1 MPSGC
6 SGKRRRMPQRYTNPQ
21 ATLCFNPSLDPC
33 RDVLFSYLFSHQ
45 IPRFFS
51 TIIHPFLLAA
61 AKGTLPKD
69 VLSHW
74 LVNDRLYIHAYIRA
88 AGQLLASLELPKHLP
103 GVEQP
108 GEEDEAF
115 EVRLVDW
122 LIEALGAVRREERM
136 FLEVG
141 GRYELVDFVGVNSR
155 EAGRVKGLG
164 VIEGLFR
171 DVGGKEKG
179 RGLGAWLLGA
189 GGGELPMS
197 EKIPWL
203 EGAVTFWGTERVYLE
218 AWSWARGQQEERPNG
233 KKDEDG
239 GALRKEFI
247 PNWSSDEF
255 RGFVGRL
262 GVLIDQAVE
271 REIGMVGEDGQKQE
285 EVKKEILGRVE
296 GKWRTLLEG
305 EKGFWPDV

>member
-1 MPSGC
+1 MTSSPSTTTT
-6 SGKRRRMPQRYTNPQ
+6 TNPFSLTKHLLSLEPEVFKA
-21 ATLCFNPSLDPC
+21 AT
-33 RDVLFSYLFSHQ
+33 Q
-45 IPRFFS
+45 
-51 TIIHPFLLAA
+51 HPFLLAA

-103 GVEQP
+103 GGPVGNEK
-108 GEEDEAF
+108 EDEDAF
-115 EVRLVDW
+115 EVNLVDW
-122 LIEALGAVRREERM
+122 LIEALAAVRREERM

-141 GRYELVDFVGVNSR
+141 GRYELVDFVGVSSKAR
-155 EAGRVKGLG
+155 VVAKVKGLE
-164 VIEGLFR
+164 VIEGLFKE
-171 DVGGKEKG
+171 VGVVRSGKKEKG
-179 RGLGAWLLGA
+179 LGSWLLGA
-189 GGGELPMS
+189 GGGELPVS

-233 KKDEDG
+233 KGDEDG
-239 GALRKEFI
+239 GALRREFI

-255 RGFVGRL
+255 REFVERL

-271 REIGMVGEDGQKQE
+271 REIRMVGEDRQKQE
-285 EVKKEILGRVE
+285 EVRKEILGRVE
-296 GKWRTLLEG
+296 GKWKTLLEG

>member
-1 MPSGC
+1 MTSSITTPTAPFSLTKHLL
-6 SGKRRRMPQRYTNPQ
+6 SLEPEDFKA
-21 ATLCFNPSLDPC
+21 AT
-33 RDVLFSYLFSHQ
+33 Q
-45 IPRFFS
+45 
-51 TIIHPFLLAA
+51 HPFLLAA

-103 GVEQP
+103 GEQA
-108 GEEDEAF
+108 GSEKEEEDAL

-141 GRYELVDFVGVNSR
+141 GRYQLVDFVGVEAR
-155 EAGRVKGLG
+155 EVGRVRGLG
-164 VIEGLFR
+164 VIEGLFG
-171 DVGGKEKG
+171 DVGVMGKEEKG
-179 RGLGAWLLGA
+179 KGLGAWLLGG
-189 GGGELPMS
+189 GGGELPVS
-197 EKIPWL
+197 GKIPWL

-218 AWSWARGQQEERPNG
+218 AWSWAREQQEERPNG
-233 KKDEDG
+233 KEDEDG
-239 GALRKEFI
+239 GALRREFI

-255 RGFVGRL
+255 REFVERL
-262 GVLIDQAVE
+262 GLLIDQAVE
-271 REIGMVGEDGQKQE
+271 KEIGMAGADGQKQE

>member
-1 MPSGC
+1 MTSSQPTAPFSLTKHLL
-6 SGKRRRMPQRYTNPQ
+6 SLEPEVFTA
-21 ATLCFNPSLDPC
+21 AT
-33 RDVLFSYLFSHQ
+33 Q
-45 IPRFFS
+45 
-51 TIIHPFLLAA
+51 HPFLLAA
-61 AKGTLPKD
+61 AKGTLSKD

-103 GVEQP
+103 GEQA
-108 GEEDEAF
+108 GSGKEEEDAF

-122 LIEALGAVRREERM
+122 LIEALGAVRREEKM

-141 GRYELVDFVGVNSR
+141 GRYQLVDFVGVSSTTAKR
-155 EAGRVKGLG
+155 AVAKVKGLE
-164 VIEGLFR
+164 VIEGLFGE
-171 DVGGKEKG
+171 VGMVKGEKKG
-179 RGLGAWLLGA
+179 GGLGSWFLGAAAA
-189 GGGELPMS
+189 GGGGGDLPVS
-197 EKIPWL
+197 VKIPWL
-203 EGAVTFWGTERVYLE
+203 EGAVTFWGTEKVYLE
-218 AWSWARGQQEERPNG
+218 AWSWAREQQEERPNG
-233 KKDEDG
+233 IEDEDG

-255 RGFVGRL
+255 REFVEKL

-271 REIGMVGEDGQKQE
+271 REIGMAGEDGQKQE

-305 EKGFWPDV
+305 EKGFWPDL